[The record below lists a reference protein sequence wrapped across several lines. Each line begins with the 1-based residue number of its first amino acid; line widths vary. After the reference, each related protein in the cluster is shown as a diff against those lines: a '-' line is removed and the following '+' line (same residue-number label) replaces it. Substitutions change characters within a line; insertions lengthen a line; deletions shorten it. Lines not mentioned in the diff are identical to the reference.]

1 MPTRTFVVAAAVVG
15 AAALATTGITY
26 ASIADPSESA
36 TSGHRS
42 TASVQPSAPSA
53 QRPAPTSPPRGDGTA
68 HGQRDDHRQ
77 QGHSQQGQ
85 GQQGQQGHSQESRP
99 QQGRGQ
105 ENGGQDG
112 RDREGRDG
120 DGRDGDRD
128 GGRGYGGGHGHED
141 GGRIY
146 FNDRTYSART
156 DGCVTAA
163 SGLGSSSFSV
173 YNDSR
178 MVIEIFRGFT
188 CDNGAP
194 VATVG
199 PHGTGYGVVTRTVHN
214 GIFGDDGVVGSF
226 RVIDHD
232 DW

>member
-26 ASIADPSESA
+26 ASIADSSESA

-42 TASVQPSAPSA
+42 TASVQPSA
-53 QRPAPTSPPRGDGTA
+53 QRPASTSPPLGDGTA

-77 QGHSQQGQ
+77 QGHSQQGHSQ
-85 GQQGQQGHSQESRP
+85 ASSPQQGH
-99 QQGRGQ
+99 GQ
-105 ENGGQDG
+105 ENGGQGG
-112 RDREGRDG
+112 RNREGRDG
-120 DGRDGDRD
+120 DGRDGGRD

-141 GGRIY
+141 WGRIY
-146 FNDRTYSART
+146 FNDRTYSAHT

-173 YNDSR
+173 FNDSR

-199 PHGTGYGVVTRTVHN
+199 PHGTGYGVVTRTVHK
-214 GIFGDDGVVGSF
+214 GVFGDDGVVGSF
-226 RVIDHD
+226 RVIDQD